1 MNYQDYIKYDPEK
14 KQYTDSYGYV
24 IDGVSSKV
32 LPTEL
37 TIDAVSG
44 GNFQTVTAGY
54 GLNNQLAITTN
65 NIGTA
70 TLTPSGTSSNID
82 VIVNPKGGDGSLKVG
97 ANYTQH
103 VALVGN
109 NAAKVSTRYS
119 IGATANLTL
128 ECKGATGKTIFTNE
142 TSSNQKESLE
152 LFIENGLSS
161 FTASSVNP
169 ATYPNSDIKF
179 VPRGRGIVNCNSW
192 TYDGISSTGNPQ
204 TLPTGSNTRVR
215 IDAATYNDF
224 PAGFITFSGSPTD
237 TFQNTSGRTITLMVS
252 ACIRES
258 TTIAARVM
266 GLWIA
271 RSGDA
276 TIYYGQMLTQATG
289 ADHNQV
295 RALQTSSIIRLANSE
310 SFSVWASSNVTG
322 VVIGGPNNWERTIIS
337 FRLMP

>member
-24 IDGVSSKV
+24 IDGYSSKA
-32 LPTEL
+32 LPSDQRAQQPAKANRVAL
-37 TIDAVSG
+37 IDTDSGVDPIVQAVGSDSINLILDAKGSVKTTKSLDVGSSNTNKYISIMGG
-44 GNFQTVTAGY
+44 GNTK
-54 GLNNQLAITTN
+54 I
-65 NIGTA
+65 TA
-70 TLTPSGTSSNID
+70 TQGTDADSD
-82 VIVNPKGGDGSLKVG
+82 
-97 ANYTQH
+97 
-103 VALVGN
+103 
-109 NAAKVSTRYS
+109 
-119 IGATANLTL
+119 LTL
-128 ECKGATGKTIFTNE
+128 ESKGTGKLILTSQN
-142 TSSNQKESLE
+142 TSSTQKESLD
-152 LFIENGLSS
+152 LSVHNGYST
-161 FTASSVNP
+161 FTASSVN
-169 ATYPNSDIKF
+169 TVSYPNSDIKF
-179 VPRGRGIVNCNSW
+179 VPRGLGIVNCNSW
-192 TYDGISSTGNPQ
+192 TYDGISSTANPQ
-204 TLPTGSNTRVR
+204 TLPTGSNTRVY

-224 PAGFITFSGSPTD
+224 PAGFITFSGSPTN

-258 TTIAARVM
+258 TTIAGRVM

-289 ADHNQV
+289 SDHNQV